1 MRPTKAL
8 AIVCCARQQVL
19 VIVAPPNRI
28 WLGKRLCSVSV
39 AANAVSDWG
48 PAAVALTERGYV
60 VLPGALPEE
69 GWQKLRGEAE
79 QLLAGDSFLAARVG
93 RGEGDGALRES
104 AVRGGSV
111 CWLDASMPVGQT
123 FMRWMEGLRVALNHD
138 LFLGLDSFEAHYA
151 HYPVGA
157 SYGTHVDRHRHSNAR
172 VVSVVIYLNADWPAD
187 AGGELVIY
195 DGQNVPRLALAP
207 EGGTLVLFLSDEM
220 PHEAKKATRER
231 WSIAGWFRTRD

>member
-1 MRPTKAL
+1 
-8 AIVCCARQQVL
+8 
-19 VIVAPPNRI
+19 
-28 WLGKRLCSVSV
+28 VSV
-39 AANAVSDWG
+39 NEVSDWG
-48 PAAVALTERGYV
+48 PAALALTEHGYV
-60 VLPGALPEE
+60 VLPGAMPED
-69 GWQKLRGEAE
+69 GWRKLRGEAE
-79 QLLAGDSFLAARVG
+79 RLLAADTFFAARVG
-93 RGEGDGALRES
+93 RGGGDGALTES
-104 AVRGGSV
+104 AIRGGSV

-157 SYGTHVDRHRHSNAR
+157 SYGTHVDRHRHSSAR
-172 VVSVVIYLNADWPAD
+172 VVSVVIYLNADWPPD

-195 DGQNVPRLALAP
+195 DGHDVPRLALAP
-207 EGGTLVLFLSDEM
+207 EGGTLVLFMSDEM